1 MLEISIEKEDINEVD
16 VLSIFLKGGLESKFA
31 IDFYDTINQSIVR
44 GHRTFFIDCK
54 ELEYIS
60 SSGISI
66 ILRIG
71 EQSKEKN
78 INIVY
83 FHLNDEIKLLLK
95 FLSLNTKITFVE
107 NKDEAIDLI
116 FNSEEEVVEEEEK
129 IYSITERGEVIESFS
144 PTLEYEPIQIE
155 YPENAEQNKVK
166 TNRLS
171 LIDDE
176 FTLEEIGTSE
186 IEAIRDEIELE
197 KSQNEK
203 EDLKIN
209 IPFVNKTSLDPNHS
223 SILDSIVDTD
233 STDSEKFNLNFLSN
247 KKDSNFTVL
256 FVNCGSCGAKIR
268 IKQQGFQKCPKCFYK
283 FILRQSGSISTIE
296 RI

>member
-16 VLSIFLKGGLESKFA
+16 VLLIFLKGGLESKFA
-31 IDFYDTINQSIVR
+31 IDFYDTINQSIIR
-44 GHRTFFIDCK
+44 GHRSFFIDCK

-95 FLSLNTKITFVE
+95 FLSLNVSITSTE
-107 NKDEAIDLI
+107 NKDAAIDLI
-116 FNSEEEVVEEEEK
+116 FHSEEEAVEEEK
-129 IYSITERGEVIESFS
+129 IYSITARGEVIESFS

-155 YPENAEQNKVK
+155 YPENVEPKVK

-186 IEAIRDEIELE
+186 IEAIRDELESE

-209 IPFVNKTSLDPNHS
+209 IPFLNKTSLDPNHS
-223 SILDSIVDTD
+223 TILDSIVDTD
-233 STDSEKFNLNFLSN
+233 STESEKFNLNFLSN
-247 KKDSNFTVL
+247 KKDANFTIL

-296 RI
+296 KI